1 MTWNFRNKRKL
12 RDQRGQATCSGSH
25 RELDTQLVL
34 QPGSSTEGFSFSYIT
49 CDLEEEENPP
59 TYPHMHTHT
68 LQCLVPM
75 ALRTPN
81 PQLSFLKL
89 PLLPQNC
96 CSCLPKTSSY
106 RSASHWKTAATFG
119 LSIVF
124 FSSTP
129 PSLPYSRI
137 SIKSD
142 LHSNTGL
149 P

>member
-68 LQCLVPM
+68 HTPVPRPYGSKNTKPT
-75 ALRTPN
+75 AEFLKVASPASKLL
-81 PQLSFLKL
+81 QLSPQDQLLQECLTLEDCSHLWSFHCVFL
-89 PLLPQNC
+89 
-96 CSCLPKTSSY
+96 
-106 RSASHWKTAATFG
+106 
-119 LSIVF
+119 
-124 FSSTP
+124 
-129 PSLPYSRI
+129 
-137 SIKSD
+137 
-142 LHSNTGL
+142 LHSPFL
-149 P
+149 ALQQDF